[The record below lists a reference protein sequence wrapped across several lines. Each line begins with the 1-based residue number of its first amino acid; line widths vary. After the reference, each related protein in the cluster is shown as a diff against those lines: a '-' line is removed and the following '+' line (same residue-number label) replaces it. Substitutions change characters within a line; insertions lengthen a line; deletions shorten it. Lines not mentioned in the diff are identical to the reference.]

1 METRFGKQ
9 YQLSNVFQRL
19 SDDDALYLLGL
30 SLAAND
36 LMSNL
41 DVLKNTPDSEHLY
54 FFIVS
59 ISILRELASLVND
72 VDKTGFLD
80 LVSDESRKRFALVRK
95 DLLPFNEGA
104 LVKSTLKPI
113 RDVTFHYNYSNSK
126 TRAQL
131 VNVLETLRKDDSIV
145 VGCDEDA
152 DTVLGQRYVYADKFR
167 SELVQQY
174 LNSDLVAKV
183 STVAVN
189 IMCFVDS
196 AIADVSVKK

>member
-1 METRFGKQ
+1 MRTRFAKQ

-41 DVLKNTPDSEHLY
+41 DALKNTTDSEHLY
-54 FFIVS
+54 FFTAS

-72 VDKTGFLD
+72 VDNTGFLD
-80 LVSDESRKRFALVRK
+80 LVSDESRKGFALVRK

-113 RDVTFHYNYSNSK
+113 RDVTFHYNYSNSQ

-183 STVAVN
+183 SAVAVN
-189 IMCFVDS
+189 IMWFVDS
-196 AIADVSVKK
+196 VIADVNTKK